1 MKCEAH
7 IRILDWH
14 RHRGRTGC
22 SFGARRMVQGVP
34 MCDKHAEGRGVPI
47 DADHM
52 IEALRDIA
60 HGSAAT
66 PQQTVAV
73 MQTIARRAL
82 GEIT

>member
-1 MKCEAH
+1 MKCEAR

-14 RHRGRTGC
+14 RARGRTGC
-22 SFGARRMVQGVP
+22 SFEARRMVQGVP

-52 IEALRDIA
+52 ITALREIA
-60 HGSAAT
+60 HGSATT
-66 PQQTVAV
+66 PKQTVAV
-73 MQTIARRAL
+73 IQTIARRAL